1 VKPKKFDVIVVGELN
16 VDIILNKIESFP
28 EIGKEKLAEEMT
40 VTLGS
45 SSAIFASNLSSL
57 GAKVAF
63 VGKIGDDNF
72 GKLILDELSRKGV
85 GVDLIIKDKKTSTG
99 ATIVLNY
106 SEDRVMIT
114 YQGAM
119 NNLTLNDIPPN
130 ILEEAKHLHFS
141 SYYLQPGMKE
151 NIKELFQS
159 AKTAGLTTSFD
170 MQWDPQ
176 EKWEFNYKEVLPC
189 VDVFLPNEQEL
200 LFLTKENSLADA
212 VKKITLFA
220 NHLVVKMGSKGS
232 LLVSKG
238 KEFFKESFL
247 NTNVVDAIGAGDS
260 FNAGF
265 IFKYVNGENLTECQ
279 LFGNLMGAVNT
290 TAAGGTAAFT
300 NYKEILK
307 IAEEKFGYIN

>member
-1 VKPKKFDVIVVGELN
+1 M
-16 VDIILNKIESFP
+16 
-28 EIGKEKLAEEMT
+28 GKEKLAKEMT

-72 GKLILDELSRKGV
+72 GKLIADELAKKGV
-85 GVDLIIKDKKTSTG
+85 GVDLIIKDKKTNTG

-106 SEDRVMIT
+106 NEDRANIT

-119 NNLTLNDIPPN
+119 NNLTLKDIPMD

-141 SYYLQPGMKE
+141 SYYLQPGMKK

-159 AKTAGLTTSFD
+159 AKTSGLTTSFD
-170 MQWDPQ
+170 MQWDPD
-176 EKWEFNYKEVLPC
+176 EKWELNYKEVLPC

-212 VKKITLFA
+212 VNKITPFA

-232 LLVSKG
+232 LLVSKR
-238 KEFFKESFL
+238 KEIFKESFL
-247 NTNVVDAIGAGDS
+247 NNNVVDAIGAGDS

-265 IFKYVNGENLTECQ
+265 IFKYVNGKDLSECQ
-279 LFGNLMGAVNT
+279 VFGNLMGAVNT

-300 NYKEILK
+300 NYNEILK
-307 IAEEKFGYIN
+307 TAEEKFGYIT